1 MNAQAEQ
8 IESEKT
14 GSGKGRKVNL
24 PLRLSPEVHDSL
36 RRIAFERRISI
47 HALLMEGV
55 ADVLRRHGS

>member
-8 IESEKT
+8 IEPEKVAT
-14 GSGKGRKVNL
+14 AKGRKVNL

-55 ADVLRRHGS
+55 ADVLQRYGK